1 MATVNL
7 DTAARLDIVCRKGDS
22 FELVLDFGVGVDSD
36 MANWKMQVA
45 LSDTDSADLTIEG
58 AETSGTGFA
67 IAANSDGTDN
77 AKLTIKVSSTLMG
90 GLASGLYVYD
100 LQNDSN
106 TAGQGGGTVKTYLY
120 GTLKV
125 NEDVTF
131 GTV

>member
-1 MATVNL
+1 
-7 DTAARLDIVCRKGDS
+7 
-22 FELVLDFGVGVDSD
+22 

-45 LSDTDSADLTIEG
+45 LSDTDTADLTIEG
-58 AETSGTGFA
+58 AEANGTGFA

-100 LQNDSN
+100 LQNDSD
-106 TAGQGGGTVKTYLY
+106 TAGDTGGTVKTYLY